1 MTNGQIP
8 WDAQSGDQP
17 AAGADEQQ
25 MPQNAQSAAQQ
36 AYFSQPP
43 LPDAQPSQPATAQY
57 GQPDAQSFGQP
68 PMPQGQPA
76 AQPFEQSPLPDN
88 SQYQA
93 PAPQEGYYAQPQA
106 VDAQGYS
113 QQDYPQQYYQPQDYP
128 PQQGYPYP
136 QQDYPQQDYS
146 QQYYAQPAPAA
157 APGYGAPYGTP
168 YPSKPKTNTLAI
180 VGFVCSFLIS
190 IVGLILCIV
199 AKNQIKT
206 SGERGDGLATAGIII
221 SIVWMVLSVVCNLY
235 LRQYLGSAVL
245 LPMSL
250 GFLS

>member
-25 MPQNAQSAAQQ
+25 MPQNDQSAAQQ
-36 AYFSQPP
+36 AYFSQPS
-43 LPDAQPSQPATAQY
+43 LPDAQPSQPTVQYEQPAT
-57 GQPDAQSFGQP
+57 QSFGQP

-88 SQYQA
+88 SQYQT
-93 PAPQEGYYAQPQA
+93 PAPQEGYYAQPQMGY
-106 VDAQGYS
+106 AQPGYP
-113 QQDYPQQYYQPQDYP
+113 QQDYPQQQYYQPQDYP
-128 PQQGYPYP
+128 QQPGYPP
-136 QQDYPQQDYS
+136 RQDYS